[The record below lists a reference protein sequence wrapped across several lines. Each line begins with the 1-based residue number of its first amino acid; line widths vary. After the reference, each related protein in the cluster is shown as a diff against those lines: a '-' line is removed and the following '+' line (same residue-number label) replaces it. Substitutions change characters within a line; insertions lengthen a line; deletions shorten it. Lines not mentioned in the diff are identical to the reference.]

1 MMGKV
6 FFFFPSMY
14 DTVYENS
21 MYCEFINRMLR
32 SDSALMLMSETL
44 MLMSAKVRRHNAKQ
58 REQKGMELS
67 ENIKS

>member
-32 SDSALMLMSETL
+32 SDSALMLMS
-44 MLMSAKVRRHNAKQ
+44 AKVRRHNAKQ